1 MKNGT
6 EIIGRNPGF
15 VECLRLAEKAASTDR
30 SILITGET
38 GTGKELFVR
47 LIHSKSRFAA
57 GVLVPVNCG
66 CLNGDLGQSDLF
78 GHGEEFPMASEV
90 LSRDFEDFHT
100 FHRFLN
106 QRSKLRLIWARW
118 QALAALAQQ
127 ETEPR
132 AHPADQPGSPVP
144 RAIAHLCRDGRKLL
158 EAA

>member
-1 MKNGT
+1 LKNGT

-78 GHGEEFPMASEV
+78 GHEV
-90 LSRDFEDFHT
+90 GAFTHPKFKRLGACTRSNSKSCGIVVN
-100 FHRFLN
+100 LN
-106 QRSKLRLIWARW
+106 D
-118 QALAALAQQ
+118 
-127 ETEPR
+127 T
-132 AHPADQPGSPVP
+132 
-144 RAIAHLCRDGRKLL
+144 
-158 EAA
+158 